1 MAPEEPLKSNFQKF
15 ILTRDAFNLRPNTG
29 RDPFMFDTCVED
41 HRRNT
46 VINKMKI
53 NWNSLP
59 LKIRTLNSNQI
70 QKFKTDL
77 KTFLFKQA
85 YNC

>member
-1 MAPEEPLKSNFQKF
+1 MAPEPLKSNFQKF
-15 ILTRDAFNLRPNTG
+15 ISTRAFNLRPNTG

-59 LKIRTLNSNQI
+59 LKIRTLDSNQI

-77 KTFLFKQA
+77 KTFLFQQA